1 MYTYAFINNQASVPD
16 KERIEDAK
24 LVFLLTKMSSIEI
37 QVQLDFFYKDVV
49 STYEETGEKAT
60 KDKDQTKTASTCC
73 LFVSTS
79 CAA

>member
-1 MYTYAFINNQASVPD
+1 
-16 KERIEDAK
+16 
-24 LVFLLTKMSSIEI
+24 MSSIEI

-60 KDKDQTKTASTCC
+60 KDKDQTKTASSLHV